1 MTNRFGIAWWP
12 AALGVVAGIA
22 TGLTAGL
29 AAIVM
34 VCAVIYVLA
43 AVTGRPNSAWIGLA
57 ASFPFIGAG
66 VVLHQPWVSLA
77 GIGLAGI
84 ALIVLGFIRRVW
96 GVPANRRQLIGVV
109 VFSSIAL
116 VAALLGSPIAAG
128 VIVIAGLLGHAAW
141 DVWHHIRRSVVARPY
156 AEFCA
161 VLDLV
166 LAIVVAVSLL
176 AG

>member
-22 TGLTAGL
+22 TGLTSGL

-43 AVTGRPNSAWIGLA
+43 AVTGRPNSAWVGFI
-57 ASFPFIGAG
+57 ASFPFIGVG
-66 VVLHQPWVSLA
+66 IVLHQPWVSLA
-77 GIGLAGI
+77 GIGLAGLV
-84 ALIVLGFIRRVW
+84 LIVVGFVRRVW
-96 GVPANRRQLIGVV
+96 GSPANRRQLIGVI
-109 VFSSIAL
+109 VFSAIA
-116 VAALLGSPIAAG
+116 VAAVLLGSPIAAG
-128 VIVIAGLLGHAAW
+128 VIVIVGLLGHAAW

-166 LAIVVAVSLL
+166 LAIVVAVTLI
-176 AG
+176 AR